1 MLIVILI
8 AAGVLSLI
16 GGFIVGKVVGG
27 HSGAPTTPTHENDP
41 NPAACQD
48 ACTQWDTRRTERCGL
63 QADEA
68 VARSRADSRRSDLN
82 TALLVAAAALAAA
95 VALSA
100 IPIYGWAASIIPYAA
115 ATVASVY
122 ASYLA
127 GLLQAAS
134 DDLARAE
141 QATHDARIREASA
154 RALVQQR
161 CSPAE
166 AAACLSVPGSC

>member
-1 MLIVILI
+1 MLILILI
-8 AAGVLSLI
+8 AVGLISLI

-27 HSGAPTTPTHENDP
+27 KSRAPTTPTHENDP
-41 NPAACQD
+41 NLAACQGTC
-48 ACTQWDTRRTERCGL
+48 AQWDMRRTERCGL

-82 TALLVAAAALAAA
+82 TALVVAAAALAAA

-100 IPIYGWAASIIPYAA
+100 CWPCAGIAYAA
-115 ATVASVY
+115 AAVASVY

-134 DDLARAE
+134 DDLTRAE
-141 QATHDARIREASA
+141 QATHDARIREGAA
-154 RALVQQR
+154 RNLIHQL
-161 CSPAE
+161 CSPAD
-166 AAACLSVPGSC
+166 AAACLSAPGPC